1 MNIILCGM
9 MGSGK
14 TTVAEALSE
23 NYSLDRVDTDGIIV
37 SRYGA
42 IDKIFAS
49 FGEAYFR
56 DIETEVI
63 KEIATSLK
71 NAVISLGGGA
81 VLRAENVENL
91 KRTGKIFY
99 LRATADTIINRLK
112 GDNTRPLL
120 QGNLEERVHSVL
132 SVRSGIYEG
141 VADIIVDTDGLTPEA
156 LAKII
161 KEKSV

>member
-1 MNIILCGM
+1 MNIVLCGM

-14 TTVAEALSE
+14 TTIAAALSE
-23 NYSLDRVDTDGIIV
+23 MYSLERVDTDEIIV

-49 FGEAYFR
+49 FGEEHFR
-56 DIETEVI
+56 NVETEVV
-63 KEIATSLK
+63 KEVASTSD

-99 LRATADTIINRLK
+99 LRATADTIIKRLK

-141 VADIIVDTDGLTPEA
+141 VADIIVDTDGLTPEE

>member
-1 MNIILCGM
+1 MNIVLCGM

-14 TTVAEALSE
+14 TTIAAALSE
-23 NYSLDRVDTDGIIV
+23 MYSLERVDTDEIIV

-49 FGEAYFR
+49 FGEEYFR
-56 DIETEVI
+56 NVETEVV
-63 KEIATSLK
+63 KEVASMSD

-81 VLRAENVENL
+81 VLRTENVENL

-99 LRATADTIINRLK
+99 LRTTADTIIKRLK

-141 VADIIVDTDGLTPEA
+141 VADIIVDTDGLTPEE

>member
-14 TTVAEALSE
+14 TTVADALSKIYCLE
-23 NYSLDRVDTDGIIV
+23 RVDTDEIIV

-42 IDKIFAS
+42 IDKIFAT
-49 FGEAYFR
+49 FGEEHFR

-63 KEIATSLK
+63 KEVANTLGS
-71 NAVISLGGGA
+71 AVISLGGGA
-81 VLRAENVENL
+81 VLRAENVDYL

-99 LRATADTIINRLK
+99 LRATADTIIKRLK

-120 QGNLEERVHSVL
+120 RGNLEERVHSVL

-141 VADIIVDTDGLTPEA
+141 IADIIVDTDGLTPEE

-161 KEKSV
+161 KEKSA